1 MTPHKTTTPGTP
13 TQALVQTL
21 HAESNL
27 VTGLRQA
34 LEHQRS
40 GVAEDN
46 PALVEEATLAIARI
60 ALALSEVR
68 RQRFGLVDAVLGS
81 NEGTLEAVIDALPPE
96 SRPALREIQEAL
108 RRTSRAA
115 AQDAA
120 ITQLVLRRALQAGDA
135 MLQQLFAMRVPA
147 GAADPVPEG
156 VMLDRTA

>member
-1 MTPHKTTTPGTP
+1 MTHLMTPGTP

-21 HAESNL
+21 HTENNL

-34 LEHQRS
+34 LEDQRS
-40 GVAEDN
+40 GVAKDDT
-46 PALVEEATLAIARI
+46 ALVEEATLSIART

-68 RQRFGLVDAVLGS
+68 RQRFGLVDAVLGNS
-81 NEGTLEAVIDALPPE
+81 EGTLDAVIAALPPE
-96 SRPALREIQEAL
+96 SRPVLREVQETL

-135 MLQQLFAMRVPA
+135 MLQQLFAMRVPD
-147 GAADPVPEG
+147 GATDPVPEG